1 MADMFENDIKEMP
14 NIMNVS
20 DWHRIIMNTLII
32 AKMTKVTYD
41 DWKIK
46 FDEDAEVQSKMM
58 RNTTV
63 GKVDDNTA
71 MVLTEVFNP
80 EMVQEFMNS
89 DDFKEMETNLGL
101 SHEVYKVEKID

>member
-1 MADMFENDIKEMP
+1 
-14 NIMNVS
+14 
-20 DWHRIIMNTLII
+20 MNTLII
-32 AKMTKVTYD
+32 VKMTKVTYD
-41 DWKIK
+41 DWIIK
-46 FDEDAEVQSKMM
+46 FDEDSEVQSKMM

-89 DDFKEMETNLGL
+89 DDFKQMETNLGL
-101 SHEVYKVEKID
+101 SHEVYKVEKIN

>member
-1 MADMFENDIKEMP
+1 
-14 NIMNVS
+14 
-20 DWHRIIMNTLII
+20 MNTLII
-32 AKMTKVTYD
+32 AKMTKVNYD
-41 DWKIK
+41 DWKII

-63 GKVDDNTA
+63 GKVDENTA

-89 DDFKEMETNLGL
+89 DEFKEMETNLGL
-101 SHEVYKVEKID
+101 SHEVYKVEKIN

>member
-1 MADMFENDIKEMP
+1 
-14 NIMNVS
+14 
-20 DWHRIIMNTLII
+20 MNTLII

-41 DWKIK
+41 DWKTK

-63 GKVDDNTA
+63 GKVDNNTA

-89 DDFKEMETNLGL
+89 DDFKEMENNLGL
-101 SHEVYKVEKID
+101 SHEVYKVEKIN

>member
-1 MADMFENDIKEMP
+1 
-14 NIMNVS
+14 
-20 DWHRIIMNTLII
+20 MNTLII
-32 AKMTKVTYD
+32 AKMTKVSYE

-101 SHEVYKVEKID
+101 SHEVYKVEKINWFSN

>member
-1 MADMFENDIKEMP
+1 
-14 NIMNVS
+14 
-20 DWHRIIMNTLII
+20 MNTLII

-101 SHEVYKVEKID
+101 SHEVYNCLLYTSDAADEP

>member
-1 MADMFENDIKEMP
+1 
-14 NIMNVS
+14 
-20 DWHRIIMNTLII
+20 MNTLII

-63 GKVDDNTA
+63 GKVDDNTE

-80 EMVQEFMNS
+80 EIVQEFMNS
-89 DDFKEMETNLGL
+89 DDFKEMDEKEKTLMNMRVG
-101 SHEVYKVEKID
+101 VYLDKMKKQYAKGSNTRKADIKD

>member
-1 MADMFENDIKEMP
+1 
-14 NIMNVS
+14 
-20 DWHRIIMNTLII
+20 MNTLII
-32 AKMTKVTYD
+32 AKMTNVSYE
-41 DWKIK
+41 DWEIK

-89 DDFKEMETNLGL
+89 DDFKEMESNLGL
-101 SHEVYKVEKID
+101 SHEVYKVEKIN

>member
-1 MADMFENDIKEMP
+1 
-14 NIMNVS
+14 
-20 DWHRIIMNTLII
+20 MNTLII

-41 DWKIK
+41 YWKIK

-63 GKVDDNTA
+63 GKVDNNTA

-80 EMVQEFMNS
+80 EKVQEFMNS

-101 SHEVYKVEKID
+101 SHDVYKVEKIN

>member
-1 MADMFENDIKEMP
+1 
-14 NIMNVS
+14 
-20 DWHRIIMNTLII
+20 MNTLII
-32 AKMTKVTYD
+32 VKMTKVTYD
-41 DWKIK
+41 NWKIK

-89 DDFKEMETNLGL
+89 DDFTEMETNLGL
-101 SHEVYKVEKID
+101 SHEVYKVEKINSTWFDISYLIILETFLKIHKRTR

>member
-1 MADMFENDIKEMP
+1 
-14 NIMNVS
+14 
-20 DWHRIIMNTLII
+20 MNTLII

-41 DWKIK
+41 DWKTK

-63 GKVDDNTA
+63 GKVDNNTA

-89 DDFKEMETNLGL
+89 NDFKEMETKLGL
-101 SHEVYKVEKID
+101 SHDVYKVEKIN

>member
-1 MADMFENDIKEMP
+1 
-14 NIMNVS
+14 
-20 DWHRIIMNTLII
+20 MNTLII

-41 DWKIK
+41 AWKIK
-46 FDEDAEVQSKMM
+46 FDEDSEVQSKMM

-71 MVLTEVFNP
+71 LVLTEVFNP

-89 DDFKEMETNLGL
+89 DDFKEMEANLGL
-101 SHEVYKVEKID
+101 SHEVYKVEKIN

>member
-1 MADMFENDIKEMP
+1 
-14 NIMNVS
+14 
-20 DWHRIIMNTLII
+20 MNTLII
-32 AKMTKVTYD
+32 VKMTKVTYN
-41 DWKIK
+41 DWKVK
-46 FDEDAEVQSKMM
+46 FDEDSEIQSKMM

-89 DDFKEMETNLGL
+89 NDFKEMETNLGL
-101 SHEVYKVEKID
+101 SHEVYKVDKIN

>member
-1 MADMFENDIKEMP
+1 
-14 NIMNVS
+14 
-20 DWHRIIMNTLII
+20 MNTLII
-32 AKMTKVTYD
+32 AKMTKVNYD
-41 DWKIK
+41 DWKII

-101 SHEVYKVEKID
+101 SHEVYKVEKIN